1 MTELIGVMG
10 FAILFAVFGLLRGR
24 IQESDRGGCSSC
36 PDDRDTCRE
45 CHMVRK
51 TSR

>member
-1 MTELIGVMG
+1 MTEFIGVIG
-10 FAILFAVFGLLRGR
+10 FAVLFAVFGLLRGR
-24 IQESDRGGCSSC
+24 IQESHGGECSSC

-51 TSR
+51 IWR